1 MGRIEGQ
8 VVLVTGAASG
18 IGAACVARVEAEG
31 ATAVGFDV
39 APPAGAEPTG
49 GFHTV
54 DVTDEQAVNAA
65 VATAVAAH
73 GRIDGAV
80 NAAGVAGGG
89 PIHLLDSAEW
99 QRVLAVNLTGTYLVC
114 KAVLEQSMMANR
126 SGSIVNI
133 ASVEGLEGTE
143 GGSVYN
149 ASKAGVVMLSKN
161 IAIDY
166 GRLSIRVNAVCPG
179 FVDTPMTEEIFGDP
193 NLLQYRETW
202 RGMHSLD
209 RFAEPSEIA
218 SAVLFL
224 LSDDASFVTGHALA
238 VDGGLMAG
246 RRVGYSTLT
255 GLE

>member
-1 MGRIEGQ
+1 MGRIDGR

-18 IGAACVARVEAEG
+18 IGAACVTRVETEG
-31 ATAVGFDV
+31 AIAAGFDV
-39 APPAGAEPTG
+39 VQPTAVEPSG
-49 GFHTV
+49 GFHLV

-65 VATAVAAH
+65 VAAVVSTH
-73 GRIDGAV
+73 GRIDGVV

-89 PIHLLDSAEW
+89 PLHLLDSAEW

-114 KAVLEQSMMANR
+114 KAVLEQSMMTNR

-133 ASVEGLEGTE
+133 ASVEGLEGAE

-149 ASKAGVVMLSKN
+149 ASKAGVVMLTKN

-166 GRLSIRVNAVCPG
+166 GRLTIRANAVCPG

-193 NLLQYRETW
+193 NLVQYRETW

-218 SAVLFL
+218 AAVLFL

-238 VDGGLMAG
+238 VDGGLLAG
-246 RRVGYSTLT
+246 RRVGYSTLA
-255 GLE
+255 GLD